1 MWKVDWR
8 RWRGNG
14 SRTMTTL
21 RNRIKQ
27 LEEEQ
32 WRRLT
37 EELDGYLAGRSVRTS
52 SSSVFTGSCL
62 KFPYGSIQEH

>member
-1 MWKVDWR
+1 
-8 RWRGNG
+8 
-14 SRTMTTL
+14 MTTL

-37 EELDGYLAGRSVRTS
+37 EELDGYLAGRSVEDVEFFCVHGFLPEVPIRQHPGTLN
-52 SSSVFTGSCL
+52 TTRPTIPRL
-62 KFPYGSIQEH
+62 

>member
-1 MWKVDWR
+1 
-8 RWRGNG
+8 
-14 SRTMTTL
+14 MTTL